1 MRRIQVVYVQ
11 YLPWF
16 DEYELNFQSV
26 KKSEPGIEKRTN
38 MNNAESRC
46 PVKKLFSEDGK
57 GIRAQNKPK
66 PLLFS
71 PYYFSHFQFQ
81 IETNYLTSHFLLNEC

>member
-1 MRRIQVVYVQ
+1 MSRIQDVYVQ
-11 YLPWF
+11 YLPCF

-46 PVKKLFSEDGK
+46 PTVPSKNYFLRMGK
-57 GIRAQNKPK
+57 ESGQQHKPK
-66 PLLFS
+66 PPLFS
-71 PYYFSHFQFQ
+71 PYYFSRFQFQ
-81 IETNYLTSHFLLNEC
+81 IEKKQIT

>member
-46 PVKKLFSEDGK
+46 PVKKLFAEDGK
-57 GIRAQNKPK
+57 GIRATKQTEASSVFPI
-66 PLLFS
+66 LFFT
-71 PYYFSHFQFQ
+71 FS
-81 IETNYLTSHFLLNEC
+81 ISN

>member
-1 MRRIQVVYVQ
+1 MSRIQDVYVQ

-16 DEYELNFQSV
+16 DEYKLNFQSV

-57 GIRAQNKPK
+57 GIRATTLTKASSVFTI
-66 PLLFS
+66 LF
-71 PYYFSHFQFQ
+71 FTF
-81 IETNYLTSHFLLNEC
+81 

>member
-1 MRRIQVVYVQ
+1 MSGIQVVYVQ

-57 GIRAQNKPK
+57 RIRATT
-66 PLLFS
+66 LTEASSVFTILF
-71 PYYFSHFQFQ
+71 FTF
-81 IETNYLTSHFLLNEC
+81 